1 MVIIFY
7 GHIAYYVTRKKR
19 ETDILNIKNNET
31 NDKISIKKLG
41 IRILN
46 SF

>member
-7 GHIAYYVTRKKR
+7 GHIAYYVTRKR
-19 ETDILNIKNNET
+19 EKQIFLNIKNSET
-31 NDKISIKKLG
+31 NDKISIKKLY

>member
-19 ETDILNIKNNET
+19 EKQIFLNIKT
-31 NDKISIKKLG
+31 AKQT
-41 IRILN
+41 IRFQLKNYILE
-46 SF
+46 F

>member
-19 ETDILNIKNNET
+19 EKDIFEY
-31 NDKISIKKLG
+31 KKQ
-41 IRILN
+41 RN
-46 SF
+46 KR